1 MERGYDPSGWLG
13 IIIGGKLYFEFSG
26 MYPFENKMQELLC
39 EVQLH
44 LKKVSDDNLETKV
57 ETSRRMEDDPMEN
70 NKGAGKKHDLLMYSQ
85 IYIIKWYNSFSF
97 SIEKDRVGEKISF
110 V

>member
-1 MERGYDPSGWLG
+1 
-13 IIIGGKLYFEFSG
+13 
-26 MYPFENKMQELLC
+26 MQELLC

-44 LKKVSDDNLETKV
+44 LKKVSDDNVETKV

-70 NKGAGKKHDLLMYSQ
+70 NKGAGTKHELLYNVQSN
-85 IYIIKWYNSFSF
+85 IYYK
-97 SIEKDRVGEKISF
+97 V

>member
-1 MERGYDPSGWLG
+1 
-13 IIIGGKLYFEFSG
+13 
-26 MYPFENKMQELLC
+26 MQELLR

-44 LKKVSDDNLETKV
+44 LKKVTDVNLETKV
-57 ETSRRMEDDPMEN
+57 ETSRRMEDDPMDY
-70 NKGAGKKHDLLMYSQ
+70 NKGAGTKHDLPCIMYSQ
-85 IYIIKWYNSFSF
+85 IYIIKWYNSSSF

>member
-1 MERGYDPSGWLG
+1 
-13 IIIGGKLYFEFSG
+13 
-26 MYPFENKMQELLC
+26 MQELLC

-57 ETSRRMEDDPMEN
+57 ETSQRMVDDPMEN
-70 NKGAGKKHDLLMYSQ
+70 NKGAGTCTKHDLPCMMYSQ

-97 SIEKDRVGEKISF
+97 SIEKDRVGEKIF
-110 V
+110 LCE

>member
-1 MERGYDPSGWLG
+1 
-13 IIIGGKLYFEFSG
+13 
-26 MYPFENKMQELLC
+26 MQELLR

-44 LKKVSDDNLETKV
+44 LKKVTDDNLATRVKA
-57 ETSRRMEDDPMEN
+57 THRMVDDPMEN
-70 NKGAGKKHDLLMYSQ
+70 DKGAGTKHDLPCIMYSQ

-97 SIEKDRVGEKISF
+97 SIEKDGVGEKISF

>member
-1 MERGYDPSGWLG
+1 MP
-13 IIIGGKLYFEFSG
+13 
-26 MYPFENKMQELLC
+26 ELLC

-57 ETSRRMEDDPMEN
+57 EPSRRMEDDPMEN
-70 NKGAGKKHDLLMYSQ
+70 NKGAGTKHELSYIMYSQ

-97 SIEKDRVGEKISF
+97 SIEKDRVGEKYHLCE
-110 V
+110 

>member
-1 MERGYDPSGWLG
+1 
-13 IIIGGKLYFEFSG
+13 
-26 MYPFENKMQELLC
+26 MQELLC

-57 ETSRRMEDDPMEN
+57 ETSRKMEDDPTEN
-70 NKGAGKKHDLLMYSQ
+70 NKGAGTKHELPYIMYSQ

-97 SIEKDRVGEKISF
+97 SIEKDRVGEKNIICVSDLQTN
-110 V
+110 

>member
-1 MERGYDPSGWLG
+1 
-13 IIIGGKLYFEFSG
+13 
-26 MYPFENKMQELLC
+26 MQELLG

-70 NKGAGKKHDLLMYSQ
+70 NKGASYMY
-85 IYIIKWYNSFSF
+85 
-97 SIEKDRVGEKISF
+97 EA
-110 V
+110 